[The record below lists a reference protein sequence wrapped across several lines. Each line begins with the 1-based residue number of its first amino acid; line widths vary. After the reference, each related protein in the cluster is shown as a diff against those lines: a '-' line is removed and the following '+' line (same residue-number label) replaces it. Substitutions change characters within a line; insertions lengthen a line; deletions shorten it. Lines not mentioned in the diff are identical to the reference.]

1 MFAPTLLSTKPL
13 TLYNTCVNYVSF
25 WYLNIFVCLFIKWV
39 YNRCFFVSPLTIKQI
54 LFNKSSLQSVL
65 IWTLTTS
72 LMQHN
77 MLLKSVMSYL
87 FNLSFFFVLQNAL
100 VIILPKRMW
109 GFTTKRQQRC
119 YLSNIVCCQIA
130 RWKCTYMVMIS
141 LCWFVLASSP
151 FKLIHLII

>member
-87 FNLSFFFVLQNAL
+87 FNLPFFLRLSLYFLNGCEGLQPKANRDVILVTSCVARLRDENAHT
-100 VIILPKRMW
+100 W
-109 GFTTKRQQRC
+109 
-119 YLSNIVCCQIA
+119 
-130 RWKCTYMVMIS
+130 W
-141 LCWFVLASSP
+141 WFHCVDLYW
-151 FKLIHLII
+151 FLHHLN